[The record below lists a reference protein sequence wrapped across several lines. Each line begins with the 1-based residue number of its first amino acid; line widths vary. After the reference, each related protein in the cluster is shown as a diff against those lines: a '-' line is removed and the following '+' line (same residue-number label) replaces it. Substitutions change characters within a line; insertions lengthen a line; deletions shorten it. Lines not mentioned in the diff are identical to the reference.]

1 MFSLIKLIQ
10 SLVGAL
16 HSEGTPGQ
24 LAAGIVLGS
33 FLGLTP
39 LVNIHNAVI
48 FAALVLLNVSFAG
61 GMLGWALFIPFGF
74 LLDPLFD
81 WIGHTL
87 LFTPSLT
94 PVFTS
99 LYNMPII
106 PLTNFNNTVVLG
118 SFAFAVLFALPLYLA
133 TRVGVTRYR
142 ATIGARVRQSQCDRA
157 ARDPESG
164 NSGDRRQGRDSG
176 PASRSGPRQSSD
188 PRAHRREP
196 ARGAPQPA
204 AGGRAGRGRR
214 RGAAH

>member
-10 SLVGAL
+10 SLFGAL

-133 TRVGVTRYR
+133 ARLGVTRYR
-142 ATIGARVRQSQCDRA
+142 ATMSEWMKRTGLYRWLT
-157 ARDPESG
+157 
-164 NSGDRRQGRDSG
+164 
-176 PASRSGPRQSSD
+176 ASKLYNVWRLFVPGS
-188 PRAHRREP
+188 
-196 ARGAPQPA
+196 
-204 AGGRAGRGRR
+204 
-214 RGAAH
+214 